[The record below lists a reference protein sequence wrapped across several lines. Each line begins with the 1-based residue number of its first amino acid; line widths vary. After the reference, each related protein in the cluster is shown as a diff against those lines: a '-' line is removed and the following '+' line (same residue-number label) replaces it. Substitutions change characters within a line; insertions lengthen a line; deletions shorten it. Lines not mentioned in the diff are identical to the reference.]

1 MSTAFF
7 DGIEIPV
14 VYSQET
20 SREVIADRRRTVS
33 GRMRQ
38 DVIAQKRGWNLLTR
52 PIPLAERNLLYDYL
66 VSINWQAGDFHL
78 DEFGAG
84 VTVRAFL
91 RWGRETRSL
100 DQPEKRSLELTI
112 IEQ

>member
-1 MSTAFF
+1 MPTATF

-20 SREVIADRRRTVS
+20 SREVIADRRRTIS

-38 DVIAQKRGWNLLTR
+38 DVISQKRSWTMATR
-52 PIPLAERNLLYDYL
+52 PISLVDRDLLYDHL
-66 VSINWQAGDFHL
+66 VSIDWQAGDFQL
-78 DEFGAG
+78 DDLG
-84 VTVRAFL
+84 VGTIRAFL